1 MANLRTF
8 KVTKSAGI
16 RLGTAEQIASGPV
29 GNEEP
34 VLVLQYSYW
43 TNKRRYA
50 ARDKNVPKQS
60 EYRVDGV
67 LALKMDIAG
76 EVDAMS
82 EDKSRITEPWQWIVN
97 PADRR
102 YIYASKTGTRAEEVK
117 WWKSRLGKAENT
129 YLDEFLKTDVV
140 DEKMEKPVKGKM
152 YFPRVY
158 KLVGAEGTI
167 DITDRDA
174 LVKAL
179 AANGNKPIY
188 FEVVGEKALSN
199 VKFAAAPAVE
209 GPAKA
214 SPKGAFAYV
223 KPKKAKKAKA
233 EPKPEPVKEPEVEAP
248 VEVEPDPI
256 EPIGD
261 DSDEPKTLA
270 EALDLPLNEDGLPV
284 LDEE

>member
-29 GNEEP
+29 GNDEP
-34 VLVLQYSYW
+34 VLILQYSYW

-67 LALKMDIAG
+67 LARKADIAG
-76 EVDAMS
+76 EIDAIN

-129 YLDEFLKTDVV
+129 YHDEFLKTDVV

-158 KLVGAEGTI
+158 KLVGAEGEL
-167 DITDRDA
+167 DITDKDA

-179 AANGNKPIY
+179 GANNGQPIY

-199 VKFAAAPAVE
+199 VKFSVNPAVA
-209 GPAKA
+209 GPAKPA
-214 SPKGAFAYV
+214 PKAYA
-223 KPKKAKKAKA
+223 KKEKAKAVKAKA
-233 EPKPEPVKEPEVEAP
+233 EAKPAPAPEPEVE
-248 VEVEPDPI
+248 VEDASELNDPI
-256 EPIGD
+256 AVPEILDEEPT
-261 DSDEPKTLA
+261 SLA
-270 EALDLPLNEDGLPV
+270 EVLDLPMSEDGLPII
-284 LDEE
+284 DEE